1 MPARKTQILKYV
13 SNMLFPLFP
22 CTSWGAYW
30 LGIFSIALIFI
41 LFQPAEK
48 SYLASMT
55 VHMVIDRGPRQA
67 QNSTSEALKHWC
79 SLTPIEKISSQWTHH
94 SRLRYPNFDEFVQ
107 KCSKFTWP
115 YTRKT
120 ENLQNSTIFQLK
132 QEKICQIKALPPFK
146 WKPIDFWLVYSGD
159 NHITKIAWYTLNFLK
174 SPLGCTWPYR
184 VL

>member
-1 MPARKTQILKYV
+1 V

-55 VHMVIDRGPRQA
+55 VHMVIDRNPRQA

-94 SRLRYPNFDEFVQ
+94 SRFRYRNFDEFVQ

-120 ENLQNSTIFQLK
+120 ENLQNSTIFSWNKKKSVKLK
-132 QEKICQIKALPPFK
+132 HCLLF
-146 WKPIDFWLVYSGD
+146 SG
-159 NHITKIAWYTLNFLK
+159 N
-174 SPLGCTWPYR
+174 PLTFG
-184 VL
+184 